1 MIGMGF
7 TLTYVYIYAIG
18 EGFWSEN
25 GRRHNYG
32 DGENLE
38 IFKENSRQ
46 YVGPRWLDPNP
57 GKK

>member
-1 MIGMGF
+1 MFFYVDIYMQLGKGFGVKMGG
-7 TLTYVYIYAIG
+7 VI
-18 EGFWSEN
+18 N
-25 GRRHNYG
+25 G

-57 GKK
+57 GKKSK